1 MLRVTEATV
10 LLLAPLNEVRHDSV
24 GNVLDSCVRVH
35 AEVGVVKIQYDTL
48 HIVGNVCSRGSWLSV
63 RVRLYCS
70 AADQRNQ
77 GIEGSLDAWLRL

>member
-48 HIVGNVCSRGSWLSV
+48 HIVGECVFE
-63 RVRLYCS
+63 
-70 AADQRNQ
+70 
-77 GIEGSLDAWLRL
+77 GILAFRKGTSLLQCCGPKEPRS